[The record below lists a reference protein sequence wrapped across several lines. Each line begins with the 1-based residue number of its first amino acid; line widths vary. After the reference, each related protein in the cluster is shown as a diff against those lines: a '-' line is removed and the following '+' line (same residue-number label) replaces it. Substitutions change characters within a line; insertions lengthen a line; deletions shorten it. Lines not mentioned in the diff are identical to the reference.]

1 MSPLM
6 TIDKVVH

>member
-1 MSPLM
+1 M